1 MREKRELK
9 LLLKGLDCAN
19 CANKIEE
26 KTKNLDIVNNA
37 VLNFSTSLLVSELKD
52 GVKEEEAKSQIESLV
67 KKLEPDVEVIEI
79 IKEDVSTSKMTLILD
94 GLHCANCAAKI
105 ENKVQALEEVKEAN
119 FNFSNANLNLEFYKN
134 ISRDEL
140 FKKIKYIVDTTEPG
154 IIVKYKNNSP
164 KESQGKKEGNDF
176 AIDKKDIIRLS
187 IGTILFIIALV
198 MKFDFYTELAL
209 FLVSYLLIGKNVLL
223 QAISNFRKGE
233 VFDENFLMTLA
244 TVGAFS
250 IKEFPEAVAVMLFYE
265 VGETF
270 QDIAVNRSRKSIADL
285 MDIRPDKA
293 NLKIGDN
300 IEVVS
305 PSDVSIGDLILIKPY
320 EKVPLDGIII
330 DGESSVDTS
339 ALTGES
345 LPRDVKTGDE
355 ILSGFINKNGII
367 TLKVTKDFSES
378 TVSKILDLV
387 ENAGS
392 KKAETEKFITKFA
405 KVYTPIVVMAALA
418 LAFIPPM
425 IIKDSNLLDWVRRSL
440 IFLVVSC
447 PCALVISIPL
457 GFFGGIGAA
466 SKSGILIKGSN
477 YLEALNDLETV
488 VFDKTGTLTKGVF
501 EVNSLNAEK
510 DIKEDELLEY
520 AALCEAYSSHPIG
533 TSILKAYG
541 KEVDKE
547 NLKDYEEIPGHGIKT
562 IYKGK
567 TLLAGNSKLMDKF
580 KINYSKPAEVGT
592 IVYVAVDNKFY
603 GSITISDKIK
613 EDAKEAMSLLK
624 SFGVKN
630 LVMLTGDNR
639 STAENVAKSL
649 GITEVHS
656 ELLPADKVTI
666 FEDILSKKSSKSKVA
681 FVGDGINDA
690 PVLARADIGFAMG
703 GLGSDAAI
711 EAADVVI
718 MTDEPS
724 RISNSIKIAKFT
736 RKIVTENIY
745 FALGVKLIVML
756 LGALGMA
763 TMWAAVFADVGVAL
777 LAVMNSMRVLKIK

>member
-1 MREKRELK
+1 MKENKELK
-9 LLLKGLDCAN
+9 LLLKGLDCPN
-19 CANKIEE
+19 CAAKIET
-26 KTKNLDIVNNA
+26 KSKNLNIINDA
-37 VLNFSTSLLVSELKD
+37 VLNFSTSLLVSTLKD
-52 GVKEEEAKSQIESLV
+52 GVEKTDAKSQIETIV
-67 KKLEPDVEVIEI
+67 KNLEPDVEVIEI
-79 IKEDVSTSKMTLILD
+79 IKEDTLTSNMTLILE
-94 GLHCANCAAKI
+94 GLHCSNCAAKI
-105 ENKVQALEEVKEAN
+105 ERKIQDLDEVKEAN

-140 FKKIKYIVDTTEPG
+140 FKKVKFIVDSTEPG
-154 IIVKYKNNSP
+154 VIVKYKSNSHE
-164 KESQGKKEGNDF
+164 KFEDTKNSNTF
-176 AIDKKDIIRLS
+176 SIDKKKLIRLS
-187 IGTILFIIALV
+187 IGTILFIIGLI
-198 MKFDFYTELAL
+198 KNFSFNTELAL
-209 FLVSYLLIGKNVLL
+209 FIISYLLIGKDVLL
-223 QAISNFRKGE
+223 QALSNIKKGD

-244 TVGAFS
+244 TIGAFS

-293 NLKIGDN
+293 NLKIGNN
-300 IEVVS
+300 IEIVS
-305 PSDVSIGDLILIKPY
+305 PEEVSVGDLILIKPY
-320 EKVPLDGIII
+320 EKVPLDGIIVE
-330 DGESSVDTS
+330 GSSSVDTS

-345 LPRDVKTGDE
+345 VPRDVETGDK
-355 ILSGFINKNGII
+355 ILSGFINKNGMI

-405 KVYTPIVVMAALA
+405 KLYTPIVVMTALA

-501 EVNSLNAEK
+501 EVNSLNTEK
-510 DIKEDELLEY
+510 DIEEKDLLKY
-520 AALCEAYSSHPIG
+520 AALCEAYSSHPIA

-541 KEVDKE
+541 KDIDKD
-547 NLKDYEEIPGHGIKT
+547 NLKNYEEIPGHGIKA
-562 IYKGK
+562 IYEGK
-567 TLLAGNSKLMDKF
+567 TLLAGNDKLMDKF
-580 KINYSKPAEVGT
+580 KVKYTKSKDIGT
-592 IVYVAVDNKFY
+592 IVYVAVDNEFY

-613 EDAKEAMSLLK
+613 DDAKEAMSLLK
-624 SFGVKN
+624 SYGVKN
-630 LVMLTGDNR
+630 LIMLTGDNK
-639 STAENVAKSL
+639 TNAETTAKSL
-649 GITEVHS
+649 GISTVHS
-656 ELLPADKVTI
+656 ELLPADKVII
-666 FEDILSKKSSKSKVA
+666 FEDIIAKKSPKSKVA

-718 MTDEPS
+718 MNDEPS
-724 RISNSIKIAKFT
+724 KISNSIKIAKFT

-745 FALGVKLIVML
+745 FALGVKLLVLL